1 MEASSLTGLKR
12 GEGQFLYGAIV
23 YLAMWKWRNNDS
35 IAAQFTLNYNVCNLD
50 KATRSS
56 VVVIRYIGALFLH
69 SSIERVDSF
78 SVLVAHF

>member
-23 YLAMWKWRNNDS
+23 YLAMWKWINNDS

-50 KATRSS
+50 KATQSS
-56 VVVIRYIGALFLH
+56 VVVIGRQGFI
-69 SSIERVDSF
+69 SISKHRKSG
-78 SVLVAHF
+78 